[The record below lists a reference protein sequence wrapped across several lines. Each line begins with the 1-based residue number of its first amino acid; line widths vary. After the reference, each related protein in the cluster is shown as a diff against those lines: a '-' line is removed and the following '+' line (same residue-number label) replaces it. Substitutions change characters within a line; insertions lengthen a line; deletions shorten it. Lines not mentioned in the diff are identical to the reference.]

1 LTKLNHEKLNKI
13 KRGTTWT
20 TAESQVVEF
29 QSTGTPRSHEP
40 FMKWCLK
47 CRTPFEYA
55 GLDERGP
62 LLKCCM
68 SCRVDLEHEA
78 GLNGLDLGLPDD
90 VLVAAIKGIAAAEKI
105 IAVQSRLAR
114 LSRAKR
120 DYARADHHRNRMV
133 LASKAKQLIIA
144 GVVLGTGEM
153 RITRQSR
160 RTSGS
165 TEGDSRAK

>member
-1 LTKLNHEKLNKI
+1 LTKLNHEKLNKT
-13 KRGTTWT
+13 KPGTTWT

-29 QSTGTPRSHEP
+29 QPTGAPRSHEP
-40 FMKWCLK
+40 FTKWCLK

-68 SCRVDLEHEA
+68 GCRVDLEHEA
-78 GLNGLDLGLPDD
+78 RLNGLDPGLPDD
-90 VLVAAIKGIAAAEKI
+90 VLVAAIKGIASAELV
-105 IAVQSRLAR
+105 IAVQGRLAL

-120 DYARADHHRNRMV
+120 NHAKADHHRNRMV

-144 GVVLGTGEM
+144 GVV
-153 RITRQSR
+153 
-160 RTSGS
+160 
-165 TEGDSRAK
+165 